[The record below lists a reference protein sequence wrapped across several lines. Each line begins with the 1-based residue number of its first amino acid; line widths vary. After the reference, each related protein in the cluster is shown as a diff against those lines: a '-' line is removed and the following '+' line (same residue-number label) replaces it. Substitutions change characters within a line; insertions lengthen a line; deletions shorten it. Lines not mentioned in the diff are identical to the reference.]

1 MTHDISG
8 ADAAKRKGCFAV
20 SRFPFDTSRF
30 TLAALFL
37 LLAGCASR
45 DEVARDVR
53 LARVKAYQQWQ
64 SRAERDD
71 DRQPNIR
78 GKLSLED
85 CVKLTL
91 AHNKMLQR
99 TLEEREIAR
108 GAEMS
113 SRSAYL
119 PGLTVTGEY
128 RRLDETSSFEFP
140 DPISGETQT
149 LQAGDVDNYSIVLT
163 VTQPIYAGGA
173 ISAQVRAA
181 RLLSLFN
188 DQVIRAATQ
197 DVVYA
202 AQTAY
207 YDLLLSQHMVEISE
221 DAVRSAQVHL
231 GNVEKRRA
239 GGVVSDFD
247 VLRAQVELSNFEADL
262 IRSRNAINIAR
273 ANLIRSMGV
282 SQDSDF
288 ALADEFVFSP
298 VEITIEQAVETAFR
312 NRPDLYR
319 QEYQIRQ
326 QREQLRIARSRY
338 LPTVGAFFNQTWARP
353 DPKAFISTDIQW
365 GDTWQAG
372 LQGTWPI
379 FDGFQREG
387 AILQEKARLRQAEL
401 GLVDIE
407 ETALYELTQ
416 ALLSMENAEEFVQ
429 SQRLNLK
436 RATEG
441 LRLAEVG
448 YEQGINTQVE
458 MIDAQAAL
466 TTARVNYYEAIYRH
480 VAAKLAVHRA
490 MGTIVEAGKTAP
502 EPALEAPTEVEAPSG
517 VNSSAPASGTPA
529 RPEK

>member
-1 MTHDISG
+1 MDGMKTAKATIGFLVIAGVSSAFFSG
-8 ADAAKRKGCFAV
+8 CV
-20 SRFPFDTSRF
+20 TTSR
-30 TLAALFL
+30 
-37 LLAGCASR
+37 R
-45 DEVARDVR
+45 EMARDVKLSR
-53 LARVKAYQQWQ
+53 ARAVQQWA
-64 SRAERDD
+64 SRK
-71 DRQPNIR
+71 DREDEQQPHIS
-78 GKLSLED
+78 GKLSMED
-85 CVKLTL
+85 SIKLTL
-91 AHNKMLQR
+91 VHNKMLQR
-99 TLEEREIAR
+99 TMEEREIAR
-108 GAEMS
+108 GANLS
-113 SRSAYL
+113 ARSAYL
-119 PGLTVTGEY
+119 PGATVNGEY
-128 RRLDETSSFEFP
+128 RRIDEVTSFDVP
-140 DPISGETQT
+140 GPNNTTQ
-149 LQAGDVDNYSIVLT
+149 QVQIGNIENYSAVLS
-163 VTQPIYAGGA
+163 VSQPIYAGGA

-202 AQTAY
+202 TQTAY

-221 DAVRSAQVHL
+221 EAVRSSKVHL

-262 IRSRNAINIAR
+262 IRSKNAINIAR
-273 ANLIRSMGV
+273 ANLIKTMGV

-288 ALADEFVFSP
+288 VLSDEFVFVPIDVSM
-298 VEITIEQAVETAFR
+298 EDAVEAAFK

-338 LPTVGAFFNQTWARP
+338 LPAINGFFDQTWAKP
-353 DPKAFISTDIQW
+353 DPKSFATTDVQW
-365 GDTWQAG
+365 GDTWVAG
-372 LQGTWPI
+372 IRGGWPI

-387 AILQEKARLRQAEL
+387 AIIQEKARLRQAEL

-416 ALLSMENAEEFVQ
+416 SLLSMENAEEFVQ

-448 YEQGINTQVE
+448 YVQGVNTQVE

-466 TTARVNYYEAIYRH
+466 TTARVNYYESIYRH
-480 VAAKLAVHRA
+480 VAAKLAVRRA
-490 MGTIVEAGKTAP
+490 TGTIVDAA
-502 EPALEAPTEVEAPSG
+502 EPDAQSG
-517 VNSSAPASGTPA
+517 PAEEGTN
-529 RPEK
+529 